1 MNILQEF
8 FHMGG
13 YALYVWTA
21 YGIAA
26 IVLVGNI
33 VQARI
38 RQRRITRQIQQ
49 EDKS

>member
-1 MNILQEF
+1 
-8 FHMGG
+8 MGG

-26 IVLVGNI
+26 VILIGNI
-33 VQARI
+33 VHALL
-38 RQRRITRQIQQ
+38 RQRRIIRQIQQ